1 LKKLSEEICIIAN
14 LLSKNYKWVNCSF
27 LLFSGLGSGFSSS
40 GCSLG
45 VNSSLNSSLGGGLS
59 SSLGCDFSGNWFS
72 LSSSLGSSGT
82 SGLGGSS
89 TSGLGS
95 SSTSGLGSSSSGGG
109 FSSSSGSGLSSGLGL
124 GSEGLIIMF
133 VFVMGSLFLDVLGED
148 LFILGLGLLFLL
160 VSLLLLLLVDSL
172 SSESLL
178 SDESL
183 YFRGFVEGLVTFLD
197 FSPDNVLSD
206 IILLPESEHLSDVV
220 GSLGSESSWLVTI
233 SNTLN
238 LTFSL
243 LGDLK
248 SNHSKIG
255 STDAA
260 SY

>member
-1 LKKLSEEICIIAN
+1 MGSD
-14 LLSKNYKWVNCSF
+14 
-27 LLFSGLGSGFSSS
+27 FSASGD
-40 GCSLG
+40 SLG
-45 VNSSLNSSLGGGLS
+45 VDSSLNSSLGGGLS

-72 LSSSLGSSGT
+72 LSSSLGSSS
-82 SGLGGSS
+82 SGLGGS

-95 SSTSGLGSSSSGGG
+95 SGSSGLGSSTSGGG
-109 FSSSSGSGLSSGLGL
+109 FSSSSGSGLGTSLGL
-124 GSEGLIIMF
+124 GSKGLIIMF
-133 VFVMGSLFLDVLGED
+133 VFVVASLFLDVLRKN
-148 LFILGLGLLFLL
+148 LIVLGLGLLFLL

-183 YFRGFVEGLVTFLD
+183 YFGGFVEGLVTFLD

-206 IILLPESEHLSDVV
+206 IILLSKSEHLSDVV
-220 GSLGSESSWLVTI
+220 GSLGSKSSWLVTI

-255 STDAA
+255 TTDAS

>member
-1 LKKLSEEICIIAN
+1 MGSD
-14 LLSKNYKWVNCSF
+14 
-27 LLFSGLGSGFSSS
+27 FSASG
-40 GCSLG
+40 GSLG
-45 VNSSLNSSLGGGLS
+45 VSSSLDSSLGGGLS

-72 LSSSLGSSGT
+72 LSSSLGSSST

-89 TSGLGS
+89 GLGS
-95 SSTSGLGSSSSGGG
+95 SSGSGGG
-109 FSSSSGSGLSSGLGL
+109 FSSSSGSGLGSGLGL

-133 VFVMGSLFLDVLGED
+133 VFVVASLFLDVLGEN
-148 LFILGLGLLFLL
+148 LIVLGLGLLFLL

-178 SDESL
+178 SNESL
-183 YFRGFVEGLVTFLD
+183 YFRGFVEGLVTLLD
-197 FSPDNVLSD
+197 FSPDNVLSH
-206 IILLPESEHLSDVV
+206 IILLSESEHLSDVV
-220 GSLGSESSWLVTI
+220 GSLGSKSSWLVTI

-255 STDAA
+255 STDAS

>member
-1 LKKLSEEICIIAN
+1 M
-14 LLSKNYKWVNCSF
+14 
-27 LLFSGLGSGFSSS
+27 
-40 GCSLG
+40 
-45 VNSSLNSSLGGGLS
+45 GGGLS

-72 LSSSLGSSGT
+72 LSSSLSSSGT

-95 SSTSGLGSSSSGGG
+95 SSGSGLGSSSSSGGG
-109 FSSSSGSGLSSGLGL
+109 FSSSSGSGLGSSLGL

-133 VFVMGSLFLDVLGED
+133 VFVMGSLFFDILGEN
-148 LFILGLGLLFLL
+148 LFILGLGLLLL
-160 VSLLLLLLVDSL
+160 CESVLLLLLVDSL
-172 SSESLL
+172 SSQSLL

-183 YFRGFVEGLVTFLD
+183 YFRGFVEGLVALLD

-220 GSLGSESSWLVTI
+220 GSLGSKSSWLVTI

-238 LTFSL
+238 LTFSF

-255 STDAA
+255 STDAS